1 MLGKLKAWTSAVAL
15 LVGVLTSLPTAQS
28 QAQNINASCRVT
40 TESTRSYKRLPY
52 ASIKYN
58 KQFARIYMQN
68 TYGWCGSQ
76 YVCLHTLWNHESG
89 WRVNA
94 HNSSSGAHGIPQAL
108 PGSKMGTGWRTNPN
122 VQIIWGLKYIKSRYN
137 TPCNALSVWNRQ
149 RWY

>member
-15 LVGVLTSLPTAQS
+15 LVSLLTSLPIAQS
-28 QAQNINASCRVT
+28 QAQTISASCRDVT
-40 TESTRSYKRLPY
+40 ASTRSYSRLPY
-52 ASIKYN
+52 ASIQYN
-58 KQFARIYMQN
+58 KQFARTYMKDK
-68 TYGWCGSQ
+68 YGWCGSEF
-76 YVCLHTLWNHESG
+76 VCLHTLWNRESG